1 MCSQEKS
8 FPGSFLWCLISVVR
22 VAAYFYKEI
31 KFEKDTK
38 FCWPGLYSGVSC
50 CGQAGQGRH
59 CCCCCCHMTPA
70 SEPLGVTETGAN
82 NTFSINRQQPL
93 TRTRGGGFELQKV
106 DFMFLNGG
114 IFAEWLRNAV
124 CFKHNSWCK
133 LGAYP
138 SFYLEVSMCHWI
150 LLSMSRGVT
159 SHVWE
164 NWKSPCWNDNWDI
177 IARFGLYF

>member
-8 FPGSFLWCLISVVR
+8 LPGSFLWCLISVAR

-106 DFMFLNGG
+106 DFMFLNRG
-114 IFAEWLRNAV
+114 IFADWLRNAV

-133 LGAYP
+133 LGAHH
-138 SFYLEVSMCHWI
+138 SIWKYLCVTGHFWAWAEESRLTCGKIENLRVEMIIGI
-150 LLSMSRGVT
+150 LLQ
-159 SHVWE
+159 E
-164 NWKSPCWNDNWDI
+164 
-177 IARFGLYF
+177 FGLYF